1 MVFRSNLK
9 QRLQSPR
16 SQAAFGKSCSRDA
29 VIEERYQSPLSS
41 DLSSSPESVI
51 CGIIPENKE
60 NNELI
65 KIKSISPRD
74 GEKCIKASEKYPK
87 VIDRARVP
95 TAAVRRK
102 ESIEKTGTQGSSL
115 DPTIDEKYSRKENL
129 NAENN
134 VSATGGGVRFRCRD
148 ASPSPPRTGESNMD
162 PLSVKASADL
172 ASLEEPMSA
181 SGDLK
186 EECKRREKKEES
198 SGKDCRRSSSGSN
211 SSLSDGDDYLSE
223 TLRFNRS
230 QHVSYLL
237 WKILIKN
244 HHVRDHKA
252 D

>member
-16 SQAAFGKSCSRDA
+16 SQAAFGKSCSREA

-134 VSATGGGVRFRCRD
+134 VSATGGGGVRFRCRG
-148 ASPSPPRTGESNMD
+148 ASPSPPRTSESNMD

-186 EECKRREKKEES
+186 EEYKRGKKQES